1 MKNQD
6 RRITLTPAETAVYE
20 TLLTAIKDAKPFD
33 RNARTNEAKNFI
45 ALLHMKNGTLIPDG
59 YEEPL

>member
-1 MKNQD
+1 MRKEK
-6 RRITLTPAETAVYE
+6 TKLELTAAETAVYE
-20 TLLTAIKDAKPFD
+20 TLLAAIKDAKPFD

-45 ALLHMKNGTLIPDG
+45 ALLHMKNGTLIPEG